1 MKGPPLPLWLRQ
13 TLTIKKPKEPK
24 MKSKGHQFTQYLSL
38 VVQMGTT
45 QLLRAIHH
53 IIIPK
58 RCKTHCSLLYKQKTT
73 LFFDRHVSLPLS
85 SFNSRSTLIR
95 H

>member
-1 MKGPPLPLWLRQ
+1 MKGPPSPPLWLRQ
-13 TLTIKKPKEPK
+13 TLTIKKPKKPK

-58 RCKTHCSLLYKQKTT
+58 RCKTHCSLLYKKKNTV
-73 LFFDRHVSLPLS
+73 L
-85 SFNSRSTLIR
+85 
-95 H
+95 